1 MNVRTYLKE
10 IWDYDKLIKIKK
22 EKIQILWS
30 SAMYSGISY
39 EERVQSSRKLNT
51 KTDTIDRII
60 ILENEI
66 KELQQEIHKRQCE
79 IRKAASELDDV
90 NMVKVIILRYI
101 ELKPWDNIAEEL
113 SCSRR
118 WVMELHN
125 RALSKISNS
134 LAIHIANIV

>member
-10 IWDYDKLIKIKK
+10 IRDFDKLIKIKK

-39 EERVQSSRKLNT
+39 EERVQSSRKLHNN
-51 KTDTIDRII
+51 TDTIDRII
-60 ILENEI
+60 MLENEI
-66 KELQQEIHKRQCE
+66 KDLQNEIHKRQCE
-79 IRKAASELDDV
+79 IRKATSELDDV
-90 NMVKVIILRYI
+90 NMVKVLILRYI

-125 RALSKISNS
+125 RALGKISNS
-134 LAIHIANIV
+134 LVIHIGNVV